1 MRFWIMVCEISI
13 PTAMAIAVSAP
24 ERGFGDVHSHPLLEH
39 DTPRP
44 SSADDGGNRIMQ
56 AGYRGAANG
65 ARREDARSIRARDRS
80 GEAYP
85 LALQRMVPSPSSR
98 NR

>member
-1 MRFWIMVCEISI
+1 MRFWIMVHEIST
-13 PTAMAIAVSAP
+13 PTSMAIAVSAP
-24 ERGFGDVHSHPLLEH
+24 ERSLGIFIPASPSNTILPGPPL
-39 DTPRP
+39 PMM
-44 SSADDGGNRIMQ
+44 GGNRIMR
-56 AGYRGAANG
+56 AGYRGAAIG
-65 ARREDARSIRARDRS
+65 ERREDARSIRARDRS